1 VVTHRSSWVR
11 RHPLGGS
18 EVFAKTYDY
27 PTWRDRMRGLGRTT
41 WLAPTRAARELA
53 AMQWLRSHGF
63 PAAEPLLVWELR
75 RFGLLHRALLVTAR
89 VAGEPLDRL
98 LPGLTPADRA
108 DLIGSLREW
117 LDRLHAAGFRDR
129 NLDLRNLIAE
139 RVATAGEPAPRWRIT
154 KIDSPRWR
162 LRGSSTDDRLALQ
175 DRQRLDAGLAAIGL
189 GPLPVGPGG

>member
-1 VVTHRSSWVR
+1 
-11 RHPLGGS
+11 
-18 EVFAKTYDY
+18 
-27 PTWRDRMRGLGRTT
+27 MR
-41 WLAPTRAARELA
+41 
-53 AMQWLRSHGF
+53 WLRSHAF

-75 RFGLLHRALLVTAR
+75 RYGLLHRALLVTAR

-98 LPGLTPADRA
+98 LPRLPPAECA
-108 DLIGSLREW
+108 DLLGSLRAW

-139 RVATAGEPAPRWRIT
+139 RIPAAGEPAPRWRIT

-162 LRGSSTDDRLALQ
+162 LRGSSTDDRLARQ

-189 GPLPVGPGG
+189 GPLPLGPAG